1 MKREF
6 KLIINNLFYTCRH
19 LIAHKFYVSTNAPSR
34 LASME
39 FTDYKVPYPT
49 LYVINKGET
58 DNTRGTAL
66 AFYPPA
72 IGPPVLPRKDRRLV
86 FHTMLVCCLHG
97 GLLGTLLHRRWVNFP
112 IFQHMIRTFCH
123 LWSPSTNTLCTSVGE
138 FSISLWDLHVL
149 GGLPL
154 RELTG
159 VDKDNKLFL
168 PRSCQHLFFAYH
180 HLGGSDFDGVQAL
193 DWVKFRFKGPVRY
206 REPPQRLSK
215 KSLTKPQLTY
225 NPSEEIHTSLA
236 HDRTVEENAP
246 FDALGVKEPDKV
258 GIKS

>member
-1 MKREF
+1 MLSEAYFEVSKSRF
-6 KLIINNLFYTCRH
+6 FFSYTYHIN
-19 LIAHKFYVSTNAPSR
+19 IAF
-34 LASME
+34 ME
-39 FTDYKVPYPT
+39 FTDYKVSYPT
-49 LYVINKGET
+49 FYVIDKGET
-58 DNTRGTAL
+58 DKTKGTAL
-66 AFYPPA
+66 AVY
-72 IGPPVLPRKDRRLV
+72 PPVLPRKDRRLV
-86 FHTMLVCCLHG
+86 FHAMLVCRLHG
-97 GLLGTLLHRRWVNFP
+97 GLLGTLPHHRWVNFL

-154 RELTG
+154 RGLFYDEVVPSAKELTG

-168 PRSCQHLFFAYH
+168 PRSW
-180 HLGGSDFDGVQAL
+180 GSDSDGVHAL
-193 DWVKFRFKGPVRY
+193 DWVKFWFKSLVRY

-215 KSLTKPQLTY
+215 KGLTKPQLTY
-225 NPSEEIHTSLA
+225 NPSGEIHSSLV
-236 HDRTVEENAP
+236 HDRTEEENAP